1 MLKDGTG
8 NDRLVRTVLE
18 YGQEFQFLGETR
30 TFWSTSDIESGF
42 MINKYMDP
50 FKHEDA
56 ADKGYINTNGDWP
69 TARVNFPVIRFAEM
83 LLFRAEAYLMTN
95 QADKATLDLNRIRT
109 RANLVPLSG
118 TATMTDLY
126 HERRCELA
134 FEFTDHLFDLKR
146 WHHSGNAEIKALAAA
161 ELNARPRV
169 RHYADRQNPASTC
182 VITEYEDYKDKTTY
196 QDYMMVFPYPANQI
210 TKSNGKLKQNPHYD

>member
-1 MLKDGTG
+1 MAKDGAG
-8 NDRLVRTVLE
+8 NERLVRSILE

-30 TFWSTSDIESGF
+30 TFWSTSDLEAGF

-50 FKHEDA
+50 FKYEDA
-56 ADKGYINTNGDWP
+56 ANQGYINTNGNWP

-83 LLFRAEAYLMTN
+83 LLFRAEAYLMTG
-95 QADKATLDLNRIRT
+95 KANLATADLNRIRERSHLT
-109 RANLVPLSG
+109 PISG

-146 WHHSGNAEIKALAAA
+146 WHRSDNAEIKALAEK
-161 ELNARPRV
+161 ELNAHPRV
-169 RHYADRQNPASTC
+169 RNYEDRQNPNSPFTIGDYA
-182 VITEYEDYKDKTTY
+182 DYKDKASY
-196 QDYMMVFPYPANQI
+196 SDYMMVFPYPSLEI
-210 TKSNGKLKQNPHYD
+210 TNSNGLLKQNPNY